1 MYLFTSIFNIEMFIM
16 RTKHLVGS
24 YDCSVGFEKNQNSS
38 IKLSNINAMESGRY
52 YGRKQSHRVGWNYS

>member
-1 MYLFTSIFNIEMFIM
+1 MFIM

-24 YDCSVGFEKNQNSS
+24 CDCSVGFEKKQNSS

-52 YGRKQSHRVGWNYS
+52 YGRKQSHRLELFLD